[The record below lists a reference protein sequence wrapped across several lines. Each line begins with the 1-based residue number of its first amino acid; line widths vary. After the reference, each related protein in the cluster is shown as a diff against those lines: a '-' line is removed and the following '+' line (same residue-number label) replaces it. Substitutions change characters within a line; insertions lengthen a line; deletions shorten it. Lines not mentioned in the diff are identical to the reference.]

1 MGPCKKETKNEAS
14 RMTER
19 GWREPVEP
27 LRYCLLHL
35 PRRAM
40 STGSTSGKI
49 SIDYKRLGYPSSRPS
64 FCLFKWKSEQFSCKK
79 HGTETG
85 REKKYHSEWGYTFFF
100 FFTNLEIWRLIM
112 LTLLKNISMEIFY
125 QNNQHDRSKCKPKT
139 ADILRLLLLAPAG
152 TRKHA
157 DPL

>member
-1 MGPCKKETKNEAS
+1 MARFQLTTRDWAIHPLDRAFACLNESLNNFHARNMALKLEERKN
-14 RMTER
+14 TT
-19 GWREPVEP
+19 V
-27 LRYCLLHL
+27 
-35 PRRAM
+35 
-40 STGSTSGKI
+40 
-49 SIDYKRLGYPSSRPS
+49 
-64 FCLFKWKSEQFSCKK
+64 SEGI
-79 HGTETG
+79 H
-85 REKKYHSEWGYTFFF
+85 FFF